1 MNKKF
6 IEKLNI
12 VCIGFDWDNIGRGD
26 YGLTKKKFDRDGLNT
41 SVNDFFVLYAGMA
54 NRRDELNGETKFLVR
69 HVRLFSKIR
78 FFYDLFFIVY
88 LPFILKK
95 EKVKL
100 DLFYLYDFP
109 HILAAY
115 WPAKKYKAKIY
126 LRLINLPTELA
137 LTKGVKGKIFYCYY
151 KLIEKITY
159 KIVDRYIVINETTK
173 KYLLNLGVSEKK
185 IVFDIPNTIE
195 RDKIF
200 IEQADKIAIRKHFNI
215 AEDKKIIISIGSLI
229 KEKGFVDLIEAFVK
243 LKRDDLVLIICGQG
257 KEKNSLK
264 KLVQELGA
272 DDKII
277 FAGQVSRENIWHYLS
292 GADIFMLFSKS
303 ESLGMV
309 FWEAMYMNL
318 PVIGTPV
325 GGVIE
330 TIGLDGD
337 RGFFWKNDLDDLNK
351 KIDFCLTKSEDR
363 EITIKKAREYVVEK
377 FKIRKNI
384 NEIFY

>member
-1 MNKKF
+1 MDSCKIKK
-6 IEKLNI
+6 INI
-12 VCIGFDWDNIGRGD
+12 ACIGFDWGNIGKGD
-26 YGLTKKKFDRDGLNT
+26 YSINKKKFDRDGLNT
-41 SVNDFFVLYAGMA
+41 NVNDFFVLYAGIV
-54 NRRDELNGETKFLVR
+54 NRRDELSGDLKFLVR
-69 HVRLFSKIR
+69 HIYLLTKIR
-78 FFYDLFFIVY
+78 IFYDLFFIIY
-88 LPFILKK
+88 LPYVFKK
-95 EKVKL
+95 EKIKP

-115 WPAKKYKAKIY
+115 WPAKKYRAKIY

-137 LTKGVKGKIFYCYY
+137 LTKGIKGKIFYCYY

-159 KIVDRYIVINETTK
+159 KMVDKYIVINETTK

-200 IEQADKIAIRKHFNI
+200 IERADKNVIRKHFNI

-229 KEKGFVDLIEAFVK
+229 KEKGFIDLIEAFVK
-243 LKRDDLVLIICGQG
+243 LKRSDLILIICGQG
-257 KEKNSLK
+257 KEENNLK
-264 KLVQELGA
+264 KIARESGA
-272 DDKII
+272 DNKII
-277 FAGQVSRENIWHYLS
+277 FAGQVGRENIWHYLS

-309 FWEAMYMNL
+309 FWEAMYINV
-318 PVIGTPV
+318 PVIGAPV
-325 GGVIE
+325 GGVVE
-330 TIGLDGD
+330 TIGVDGE

-351 KIDFCLTKSEDR
+351 KIDFCLTESE
-363 EITIKKAREYVVEK
+363 EEKIMIKKAKQYVVEK

-384 NEIFY
+384 NEIFG

>member
-6 IEKLNI
+6 TKKLNI
-12 VCIGFDWDNIGRGD
+12 ACIGFDWNDIGRGD
-26 YGLTKKKFDRDGLNT
+26 YNLTKKKFDRDGLNT
-41 SVNDFFVLYAGMA
+41 SINDFFVLYAGIV
-54 NRRDELNGETKFLVR
+54 NRRDELSGNPKFLVR
-69 HVRLFSKIR
+69 HIRLLTKIR
-78 FFYDLFFIVY
+78 IFYDLFFIFY
-88 LPFILKK
+88 LPLVLKK
-95 EKVKL
+95 EKVKP

-109 HILAAY
+109 HILAVY
-115 WPAKKYKAKIY
+115 WSAKKYKAKIY

-159 KIVDRYIVINETTK
+159 KMVDKYIVINETTK
-173 KYLLNLGVSEKK
+173 KYLLNLGVSEEK

-200 IEQADKIAIRKHFNI
+200 IEQADKTLIRKHFNI
-215 AEDKKIIISIGSLI
+215 TEDKKIIISIGSLI

-257 KEKNSLK
+257 KEENSLK
-264 KLVQELGA
+264 KLARELGA
-272 DDKII
+272 DNKII
-277 FAGQVSRENIWHYLS
+277 FAGQVNRKNIWHYLS

-309 FWEAMYMNL
+309 FWEAMYMNI
-318 PVIGTPV
+318 PIIGTSV
-325 GGVIE
+325 GGVVE
-330 TIGLDGD
+330 TIGLDGE
-337 RGFFWKNDLDDLNK
+337 RGFFWKNGLNDLNK
-351 KIDFCLTKSEDR
+351 KIDFCLTEFKDR
-363 EITIKKAREYVVEK
+363 EIMIKKAREYVVEK